1 MLFQYQILNKVMVR
15 YYQMYFVFCFFYFVV
30 IRIDNSI
37 KDFLD
42 EFFEFQA
49 KKHFFYDNQF
59 CLYWENV
66 IEPSKKQ
73 EVN

>member
-15 YYQMYFVFCFFYFVV
+15 YYQMYFVF
-30 IRIDNSI
+30 IDNSI